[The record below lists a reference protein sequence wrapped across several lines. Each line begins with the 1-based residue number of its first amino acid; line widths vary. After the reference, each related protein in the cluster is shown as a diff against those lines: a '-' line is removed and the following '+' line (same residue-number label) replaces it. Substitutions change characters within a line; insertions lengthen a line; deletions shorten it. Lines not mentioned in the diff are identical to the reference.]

1 MGNVWNC
8 ERLNLGEYECSF
20 NKHPLFQFHIECF
33 FIVHF
38 LGNSTIFKIIFT
50 DYIFITSPS
59 LNIFN
64 KGYIQ

>member
-1 MGNVWNC
+1 M
-8 ERLNLGEYECSF
+8 F

-50 DYIFITSPS
+50 DYILITSPS

-64 KGYIQ
+64 KGYIQWLAYIIIVVLLAGNSCT